1 MEHRFV
7 GLIRD
12 WQKRPPIYAFE
23 LPAASQQNQHR
34 LVTGLRTRP
43 DLPPI
48 IRCSSSRLS

>member
-1 MEHRFV
+1 MEHRLV

-12 WQKRPPIYAFE
+12 WQKSAPIYAFE

-34 LVTGLRTRP
+34 LVTGLRTRL

-48 IRCSSSRLS
+48 IKCSSLRMS